1 MGIGL
6 DQQRQRRLSP
16 DLQDVWN
23 ASRHWQRAVQ
33 LEQVCNRHW
42 WPVTGRCISDW
53 LKGSLKRRCSWQ
65 AALPSRQAAP
75 C

>member
-1 MGIGL
+1 MGTGL

-16 DLQDVWN
+16 ELQDVWN
-23 ASRHWQRAVQ
+23 ASRQWQRAVQ

-42 WPVTGRCISDW
+42 QPLIGPCLPDW
-53 LKGSLKRRCSWQ
+53 LKGGLMCRCSSR
-65 AALPSRQAAP
+65 AAPPSRQAAP